1 LAPGKRPR
9 SLASSSQQPPTPL
22 ETETVKNRIH
32 IDIHASGGRALPIE
46 TRRQRVDAEAR
57 RLADLGATVA
67 GVLHEEG
74 IDHCPVAMKGPEGT
88 EFDIN

>member
-32 IDIHASGGRALPIE
+32 IDIHASGVRALPIE

-57 RLADLGATVA
+57 RLA